1 MDTQELVDIR
11 HQAEFFMSLG
21 QHDQAIEIL
30 EHRLAESGESSP
42 LVFLDLLGILHTLGR
57 KSEYEV
63 VRSEFNRLFTGR
75 MSGFTAFSDEGKTLD
90 AYPDVARRI
99 CALWPSARVL
109 EFMEDCIFRNPG
121 DEEARGTLSLHA
133 DEHGSPA
140 GTALASWPIALP
152 AGDTP
157 RWVCSRLPA
166 PRPLAGQPWWLVCRV
181 EHGSLQWYADTHCPD
196 LIDAASHCRGSG
208 PWLPLDTPAPAPW
221 LHLQAGVLDP
231 ED

>member
-1 MDTQELVDIR
+1 MPVPAPTPAAAGRASASLPLSTGGHLRDVDTQDLVDIR

-57 KSEYEV
+57 KPEYEA

-75 MSGFTAFSDEGKTLD
+75 MPGFTTFSDEGQTLD
-90 AYPDVARRI
+90 GYPDVVRRI

-121 DEEARGTLSLHA
+121 DESGQSFDMAAYRELLLLHGVAKRIVRGTEDNVESKSAGLMRSPFKSSTFPMPVTQSRRASGDQPPKRAA
-133 DEHGSPA
+133 DGAVMHFD
-140 GTALASWPIALP
+140 LP
-152 AGDTP
+152 EP
-157 RWVCSRLPA
+157 P
-166 PRPLAGQPWWLVCRV
+166 
-181 EHGSLQWYADTHCPD
+181 
-196 LIDAASHCRGSG
+196 
-208 PWLPLDTPAPAPW
+208 
-221 LHLQAGVLDP
+221 
-231 ED
+231 